1 MAGAPLFQMRTK
13 LVTLLRK
20 KVIEDPQGNELF
32 RIDQKL
38 GSTLSLA
45 TCLADR
51 PPTVKTKMHTTFK
64 DASTGKDTTLALKG
78 DVFRFNAEIMLDNE
92 EGPVVGTISR
102 EYWNDGGWRKNKQTV
117 GYVSWWRRPL
127 GPS

>member
-1 MAGAPLFQMRTK
+1 
-13 LVTLLRK
+13 
-20 KVIEDPQGNELF
+20 
-32 RIDQKL
+32 
-38 GSTLSLA
+38 
-45 TCLADR
+45 
-51 PPTVKTKMHTTFK
+51 MHTTFK

-117 GYVSWWRRPL
+117 GNMWWWRRPL